1 MEILME
7 SDNYD
12 ISTITSDTINIGTS
26 SDSSYWNISDY
37 SENTVDISSVLAG
50 ITLTPPDYTTPDY
63 KTRRLDV
70 RDNGNIPIDIWA
82 TLYNNG
88 VIDD

>member
-7 SDNYD
+7 SDNYN
-12 ISTITSDTINIGTS
+12 ISTITSDTFNISTS
-26 SDSSYWNISDY
+26 SDSSYWNISEYTED
-37 SENTVDISSVLAG
+37 TIDISSLAG
-50 ITLTPPDYTTPDY
+50 ITLTAADYTTPDY
-63 KTRRLDV
+63 KTKRLDV
-70 RDNGNIPIDIWA
+70 RNNGNIPIDIWA

>member
-7 SDNYD
+7 SDNYN
-12 ISTITSDTINIGTS
+12 ISTITSDTFNISTS
-26 SDSSYWNISDY
+26 SDSSYCNISDY
-37 SENTVDISSVLAG
+37 IVDTIDISNLAG

-70 RDNGNIPIDIWA
+70 RNNGNIPIDIWA